1 MVQTPIPFQQRPS
14 VLENHGVTDHRFV
27 VPLPSIYIR
36 VDLVINLGSV
46 TGNVGSNRLTPHKWI
61 TPARL
66 DDGPRRSVIP
76 PDTHHIV
83 FAPEPLSKTLKR

>member
-1 MVQTPIPFQQRPS
+1 MVQTPIPFQQHPS

-46 TGNVGSNRLTPHKWI
+46 TGNVGSNRLTSHNWV
-61 TPARL
+61 TAARL
-66 DDGPRRSVIP
+66 GDGQRRSVIP
-76 PDTHHIV
+76 PDTRHIV
-83 FAPEPLSKTLKR
+83 FAPEPLPNTLKR